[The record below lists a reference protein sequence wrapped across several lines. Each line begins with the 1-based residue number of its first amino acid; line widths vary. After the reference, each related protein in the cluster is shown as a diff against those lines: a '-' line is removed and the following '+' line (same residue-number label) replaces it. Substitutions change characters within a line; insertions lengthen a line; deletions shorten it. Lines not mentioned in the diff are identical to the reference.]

1 MTTISRRN
9 NIIAEGEQGVQDPLV
24 EGQQENQV
32 EDIAEEG
39 NILEEGKE
47 EEDFSFKM

>member
-1 MTTISRRN
+1 
-9 NIIAEGEQGVQDPLV
+9 
-24 EGQQENQV
+24 V

-39 NILEEGKE
+39 NIVEEGKE